1 LSVFSNAINYRIEQ
15 IDNGRVLVRLHEL
28 PREIRER
35 LRPVI
40 TRQTH
45 QLAARVRAAAP
56 LGKTGRL
63 RRRIHSFIDEES
75 GPRRNFIRGRVRVL
89 NSYSKNFAAAAGAL
103 EYGRHRRFEVRA
115 HSVRRRS
122 AFGRPTKPY
131 TVTMPAHTRR
141 ATIQAMRFLRGPAA
155 AQLPRARAE
164 LNAVILEACR
174 ELGLN

>member
-1 LSVFSNAINYRIEQ
+1 
-15 IDNGRVLVRLHEL
+15 VRLQEL
-28 PREIRER
+28 PTEVRAR

-40 TRQTH
+40 TRLTH
-45 QLAARVRAAAP
+45 QLLAQVKAGVPVRTGKLRQRV
-56 LGKTGRL
+56 
-63 RRRIHSFIDEES
+63 HSFIDDEHS
-75 GPRRNFIRGRVRVL
+75 QRRNFIRGRVRVL

-115 HSVRRRS
+115 HRVRRTE

-131 TVTMPAHTRR
+131 TVNMPAHTRR
-141 ATIQAMRFLRGPAA
+141 ANIVAMRFLRGPAA

-164 LNAVILEACR
+164 IRAVIEQAVR

>member
-1 LSVFSNAINYRIEQ
+1 VTAPDIDYRIETH
-15 IDNGRVLVRLHEL
+15 DNGRVLLRLENL
-28 PREIRER
+28 PKTIRRR

-40 TRQTH
+40 TRLTQ
-45 QLAARVRAAAP
+45 QLVAKVRAGAP
-56 LGKTGRL
+56 VGRTGRL

-75 GPRRNFIRGRVRVL
+75 SPRRNFIRGRVRVL

-115 HSVRRRS
+115 HAVQRRS

-131 TVTMPAHTRR
+131 TVNMKAHERR
-141 ATIQAMRFLRGPAA
+141 ANIVAMKFLRGPAA

-164 LNAVILEACR
+164 IRAVIEQAAR
-174 ELGLN
+174 DLGLN